1 MRFLLIDKIEE
12 LVPGERL
19 VATKNLSL
27 AEEYLLEHF
36 PLTPVMPGVLM
47 MEAMTQAAAW
57 LIRASEGFRHSLV
70 LLKEANNVKY
80 GKFVE
85 PGDSLRIE
93 VQILQQQ
100 GSLTTVKAAAYVQG
114 RVAVSGHL
122 TLTRANLADRD
133 PDLAE
138 VDQRILNQLR
148 EWFRI
153 LFPTGGHS
161 SNLVACEKAKTT

>member
-1 MRFLLIDKIEE
+1 MRFFLIDKIEE
-12 LVPGERL
+12 LVPGKKL

-27 AEEYLLEHF
+27 AEEYLREHF
-36 PLTPVMPGVLM
+36 PLTPIMPGVLM

-93 VQILQQQ
+93 AQILREE
-100 GSLTTVKAAAYVQG
+100 GCLTTVKVTASVQD
-114 RVAVSGHL
+114 RVAVSARL
-122 TLTRANLADRD
+122 TLARSNLADTQ
-133 PDLAE
+133 PELAE
-138 VDQRILNQLR
+138 IDQKILQEVRN
-148 EWFRI
+148 WFRLLLPRGI
-153 LFPTGGHS
+153 HS
-161 SNLVACEKAKTT
+161 